1 MGCGGKFCR
10 VIADTAKQTRG
21 DFMDSGRWQE
31 IQGAWVLQ
39 PSKRTPVAVVHFIG
53 GVFVG
58 ATPQLTY
65 RLFLERLCER
75 YDSFGSL
82 AALNLKPSS
91 EEID

>member
-1 MGCGGKFCR
+1 M
-10 VIADTAKQTRG
+10 
-21 DFMDSGRWQE
+21 
-31 IQGAWVLQ
+31 
-39 PSKRTPVAVVHFIG
+39 AVVHFIG

-58 ATPQLTY
+58 ATPQLSY

-75 YDSFGSL
+75 YDSLSSL